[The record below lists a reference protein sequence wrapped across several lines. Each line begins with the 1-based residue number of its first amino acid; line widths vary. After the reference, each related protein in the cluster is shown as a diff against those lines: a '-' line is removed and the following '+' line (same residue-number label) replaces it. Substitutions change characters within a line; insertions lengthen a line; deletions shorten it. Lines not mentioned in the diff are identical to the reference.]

1 MNNSYLLVDG
11 YNIIFAWDKLKK
23 LADENL
29 DHAREKLINILS
41 NYQGV
46 KKCNLIIVFDAYK
59 VKGSIGSVIQQGN
72 VYVVYTKEAETADS
86 YIERTTALLSRNETV
101 LPFAKRSDAAARVK
115 NSIRVAT
122 SDTLEQVIIIGQGAV
137 RVSADELYEEVKLA
151 KKHIRS
157 HIDSSRPVKNNMLID
172 NLDPEAAEWLENL
185 RREK

>member
-1 MNNSYLLVDG
+1 MNNNYLLVDG

-23 LADENL
+23 IADGNL

-59 VKGSIGSVIQQGN
+59 VKGSAGSVIKQGN
-72 VYVVYTKEAETADS
+72 IYVVYTKEAETADS
-86 YIERTTALLSRNETV
+86 YIERTTALLSKNEDIF
-101 LPFAKRSDAAARVK
+101 PFAVRDENAPKVK
-115 NSIRVAT
+115 NNIRGAT
-122 SDTLEQVIIIGQGAV
+122 SDGLEQIIIIGQGAV
-137 RVSADELYEEVKLA
+137 RVSAGELYEEVRLT

-157 HIDSSRPVKNNMLID
+157 HIDRQRPIKNNMLID
-172 NLDPEAAEWLENL
+172 NLDPEAAQWLENL